1 MVTEFTLKSTLWD
14 DPDGDGA
21 RLIHTFSH
29 VSSVGSTIGLGDST
43 EGINASSR
51 AILSAGNITLRVT
64 VTDPYGGATSATAY
78 VAVAQSSA
86 SVVAAVQNVTGAVS
100 ALIADG
106 DGEAALGLLATGAE
120 SLSGDEAVARG
131 DDSSTLTSL
140 RGTLL
145 SLAWNASQNVE
156 ETASTVAL
164 RAATLQLILSVP
176 SQVRKFCVDKIIEVN
191 RTST

>member
-1 MVTEFTLKSTLWD
+1 MDSSILLYQ
-14 DPDGDGA
+14 A
-21 RLIHTFSH
+21 QLI
-29 VSSVGSTIGLGDST
+29 GW
-43 EGINASSR
+43 N
-51 AILSAGNITLRVT
+51 
-64 VTDPYGGATSATAY
+64 
-78 VAVAQSSA
+78 
-86 SVVAAVQNVTGAVS
+86 VVAAVQNVTGAVS

-176 SQVRKFCVDKIIEVN
+176 SQVRKFCDDKIIEVK